1 MLTPEQTEH
10 IKKQLIKHIEKG
22 FPKDKHEFAKK
33 QIEGMNSEQLEE
45 FLKKNKL
52 MQVPQTSQPTSAAFE
67 TSQKSQGCV
76 FCSIVSGEISSYK
89 ISENKKALAVLEINP
104 VSKGHT
110 IIIPK
115 EHLSSTDKIPQLVFS
130 LAKSVAR
137 RLKTKLKPKNTEISS
152 SNLFGHEIVNVIP
165 LYGDENTTEKHPAKP
180 EELAELQKILIKT
193 KKSPQRAK
201 KIRTNS
207 KKPDKKIWLPKRI
220 P

>member
-1 MLTPEQTEH
+1 MLTPEQTED

-33 QIEGMNSEQLEE
+33 QIEDMNSEQLEE
-45 FLKKNKL
+45 FLKRNKL
-52 MQVPQTSQPTSAAFE
+52 MQTPQSASAAQ
-67 TSQKSQGCV
+67 SCV
-76 FCSIVSGEISSYK
+76 FCSIVSGEISSHK
-89 ISENKKALAVLEINP
+89 INENKRAIAILEINP

-115 EHLSSTDKIPQLVFS
+115 EHLSSSDKVPQLVFS
-130 LAKSVAR
+130 LAKNVAK
-137 RLKTKLKPKNTEISS
+137 RLKTKFKPKNIEISS

-165 LYGDENTTEKHPAKP
+165 LYGDENKMEKHAAKP

-193 KKSPQRAK
+193 KKSIQKIK
-201 KIRTNS
+201 KIKATS
-207 KKPDKKIWLPKRI
+207 KKSEKNTWLPNRI

>member
-10 IKKQLIKHIEKG
+10 IKKQLIEHIEKG

-33 QIEGMNSEQLEE
+33 QIESMNSEQLEE

-52 MQVPQTSQPTSAAFE
+52 MQATKTPQTA
-67 TSQKSQGCV
+67 QKPQGCI
-76 FCSIVSGEISSYK
+76 FCSIVSGETSSYK
-89 ISENKKALAVLEINP
+89 INENKKALAVLEINP

-115 EHLSSTDKIPQLVFS
+115 EHLSSTEKIPQLVFS
-130 LAKSVAR
+130 LAKNVAR
-137 RLKTKLKPKNTEISS
+137 RLKIKLKPKNTEISS
-152 SNLFGHEIVNVIP
+152 SNLFGHEILNVIA
-165 LYGDENTTEKHPAKP
+165 LYGDENTAEKHPAKP

-193 KKSPQRAK
+193 KKSTQRVK
-201 KIRTNS
+201 KIKANS
-207 KKPDKKIWLPKRI
+207 KKPDKKMWLPRRV

>member
-10 IKKQLIKHIEKG
+10 IKKQLIEHIEKG

-33 QIEGMNSEQLEE
+33 QIEGMDSEQLEE
-45 FLKKNKL
+45 FLKRNKL
-52 MQVPQTSQPTSAAFE
+52 MQAPQTIQPTSAAFE
-67 TSQKSQGCV
+67 TPQKPQGCV

-89 ISENKKALAVLEINP
+89 INENKRALAVLEINP

-115 EHLSSTDKIPQLVFS
+115 EHLSSSDKVPQLVFS

-152 SNLFGHEIVNVIP
+152 LNLFGHEIVNVIP
-165 LYGDENTTEKHPAKP
+165 LYGDENKMEKHPAKP

-193 KKSPQRAK
+193 KKSTKKAK
-201 KIRTNS
+201 KTKTDS
-207 KKPDKKIWLPKRI
+207 KKPENLWLPKRI

>member
-52 MQVPQTSQPTSAAFE
+52 IQATQTPQSA
-67 TSQKSQGCV
+67 QKSQGCV
-76 FCSIVSGEISSYK
+76 FCSIVSGEINSYK
-89 ISENKKALAVLEINP
+89 IDENAKAIAILEINP

-115 EHLSSTDKIPQLVFS
+115 EHLPSSDKVPQLVFS

-165 LYGDENTTEKHPAKP
+165 LYGDEHTTEKHPAKP

-193 KKSPQRAK
+193 KKSTQRAK
-201 KIRTNS
+201 KIKINS

>member
-10 IKKQLIKHIEKG
+10 IKKQLIKHIEKD

-45 FLKKNKL
+45 FLKRNKL
-52 MQVPQTSQPTSAAFE
+52 MQAPQTSQPA
-67 TSQKSQGCV
+67 QKSSECV
-76 FCSIVSGEISSYK
+76 FCSIVSGVITSYK
-89 ISENKKALAVLEINP
+89 INENKKALAVLEINP

-110 IIIPK
+110 VIIPK
-115 EHLSSTDKIPQLVFS
+115 EHLSSLDKVPQLVFS

-152 SNLFGHEIVNVIP
+152 LNLFGHEIVNVIP
-165 LYGDENTTEKHPAKP
+165 LYGDEKTVEKHPAKP
-180 EELAELQKILIKT
+180 EELSELQKILIKT
-193 KKSPQRAK
+193 KKSTKRAK
-201 KIRTNS
+201 KIKVDS
-207 KKPDKKIWLPKRI
+207 KKPEKLWLPKRI